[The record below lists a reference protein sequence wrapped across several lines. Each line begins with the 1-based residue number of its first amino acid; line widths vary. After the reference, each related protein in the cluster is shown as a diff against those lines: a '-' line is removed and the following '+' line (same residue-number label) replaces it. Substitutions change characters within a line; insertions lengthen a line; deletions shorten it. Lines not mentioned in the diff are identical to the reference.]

1 VKDAIPINIYERNV
15 QIVNMPSIDIPILID
30 ILRRTIPEGVD
41 LSFHEHTAEHFEA
54 RFIPDPFL
62 NSVKKELEEIEA
74 ERLRQR
80 EISAAS
86 KEAKDAAKEQR
97 KLGQLY
103 EDMDDDDDF

>member
-1 VKDAIPINIYERNV
+1 
-15 QIVNMPSIDIPILID
+15 MHSILDRVLPQLK
-30 ILRRTIPEGVD
+30 TFCF
-41 LSFHEHTAEHFEA
+41 SS
-54 RFIPDPFL
+54 
-62 NSVKKELEEIEA
+62 SVKKELEEIEA

>member
-1 VKDAIPINIYERNV
+1 MDRVLPPIKI
-15 QIVNMPSIDIPILID
+15 IL
-30 ILRRTIPEGVD
+30 L
-41 LSFHEHTAEHFEA
+41 
-54 RFIPDPFL
+54 FL
-62 NSVKKELEEIEA
+62 YSVKKELEEIEA

-103 EDMDDDDDF
+103 EDMDDDDDFWKKINV